1 MELIEYDEYL
11 KKSCTKETVEISEQ
25 FKREVEECFDSVS
38 LTMQEVEEYAH
49 FIIISFGLL

>member
-38 LTMQEVEEYAH
+38 LTMQEVEEYVTFH
-49 FIIISFGLL
+49 HN